1 MNSVGEAFGWAFR
14 DPSWL
19 GKILVQGLILI
30 IPIVGWIATAG
41 WGMMAF
47 ENARSGRNELPPAG
61 FHLERGIAIFGVWFI
76 YFIVLN
82 IPAWIL
88 DGIGRAT
95 NTAIN
100 NVTNNYNY
108 TNYYSSPFSGLGSL
122 WSFLVGLL
130 LDFLL
135 PSLIIMTFHSGFA
148 GGLDV
153 ARVWRY
159 ATGNLNNSIIGGLI
173 VFVAGIIAGLG
184 LIACCIGFFFTAVYA
199 FTINA
204 GVAAWF
210 ERMQSAP
217 AAPPGAPA
225 A

>member
-14 DPSWL
+14 DPSWP
-19 GKILVQGLILI
+19 GKMVVQALILI

-47 ENARSGRNELPPAG
+47 ENARNGRNELPPAG

-88 DGIGRAT
+88 DAIGGAT
-95 NTAIN
+95 SSAIRN
-100 NVTNNYNY
+100 GTNSY
-108 TNYYSSPFSGLGSL
+108 TYYYSSPFRGLGSL

-135 PSLIIMTFHSGFA
+135 PSLIVMTFHSGFA

-159 ATGNLNNSIIGGLI
+159 ATSHLNISIIGGLI
-173 VFVAGIIAGLG
+173 VFVAGIIAFLG
-184 LIACCIGFFFTAVYA
+184 FIACCVGFFFTAVYA

-210 ERMQSAP
+210 ERMQSAQAP
-217 AAPPGAPA
+217 PPGAPTA
-225 A
+225 